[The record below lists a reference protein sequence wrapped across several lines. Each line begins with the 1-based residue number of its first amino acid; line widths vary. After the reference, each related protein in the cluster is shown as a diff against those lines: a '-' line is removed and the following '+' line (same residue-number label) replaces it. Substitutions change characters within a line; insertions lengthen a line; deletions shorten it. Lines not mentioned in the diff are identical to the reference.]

1 MVRADGAARRVG
13 PEEKERLGLAL
24 GLDLDCMIRS
34 SSDISR
40 PLDMVAGRVRAN
52 RLYDGGG
59 ENEGA
64 AAVMRRRRRRR
75 RRVQWMRAGASG
87 FIPLCRSFFFLLLSI
102 SISIP
107 NIYIYIPNNK
117 GAKVSDFVNTFS
129 WTVLLSHLLA

>member
-52 RLYDGGG
+52 RLYDGGD

-64 AAVMRRRRRRR
+64 AAEKTKARLR
-75 RRVQWMRAGASG
+75 
-87 FIPLCRSFFFLLLSI
+87 
-102 SISIP
+102 
-107 NIYIYIPNNK
+107 
-117 GAKVSDFVNTFS
+117 
-129 WTVLLSHLLA
+129 